1 VRTVPRPRNLRR
13 GLVAIAGGGLAAT
26 LAVWALARPAG
37 LGRSE
42 PAANAPP
49 DVVAPGPRATAP
61 VPSRLAATTAAAR
74 GSAEPLRAAVNGG
87 AAALLA
93 AAAAARHQGDLRA
106 TLSLLETAV
115 ARAPTV
121 ETHGALGALYLELGA
136 AGAAEAQLRVAA
148 EGDPGSADRWIALAN
163 ALALKPDPLAA
174 ADALERARS
183 AEPGL
188 HVTRDPAGRL
198 MRQPSPPAH

>member
-1 VRTVPRPRNLRR
+1 MRIVPRPRNLRR

-37 LGRSE
+37 LVRSE

-61 VPSRLAATTAAAR
+61 VPSRLAATTAAR
-74 GSAEPLRAAVNGG
+74 RSAEPPRAAVNGG
-87 AAALLA
+87 ADALLA

-106 TLSLLETAV
+106 TVSLLETAV